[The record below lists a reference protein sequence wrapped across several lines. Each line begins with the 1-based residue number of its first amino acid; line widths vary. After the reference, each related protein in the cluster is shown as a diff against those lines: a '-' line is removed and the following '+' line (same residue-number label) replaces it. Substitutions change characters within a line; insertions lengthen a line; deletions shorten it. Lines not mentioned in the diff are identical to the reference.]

1 MRMYRNLDNATKQR
15 ISQRLKNRSLS
26 DSHRQAISDGMKA
39 YWATIPN
46 ISTTENNKSK
56 KEFNDEHTY

>member
-26 DSHRQAISDGMKA
+26 DSHKQAISDGMKA

-46 ISTTENNKSK
+46 MSTTENNKSK

>member
-26 DSHRQAISDGMKA
+26 DSHKQAISDGMKA